1 MKAFALLIL
10 MFASYAFYF
19 AIACKFPNVRCMP
32 LKSGFM
38 YVNEVNGSDSEVI
51 AYPLNKFKIT
61 PISEDANKD

>member
-1 MKAFALLIL
+1 
-10 MFASYAFYF
+10 
-19 AIACKFPNVRCMP
+19 MP